1 MRDPILVIMAA
12 GMGSRYGGLKQMDPI
27 GPCGEVILHYSIYD
41 AMRAGFKRVIFLIK
55 HEIEKDFRSIV
66 GDPVAKHMEV
76 RYAFQQLD
84 TLPEGFTVPEGRTK
98 PWGTGH
104 AVLCCRDLIDAPF
117 CVINAD
123 DYYGPSAFK
132 SAYDFLT
139 HGTDDEKKRYMMVV
153 YLLKNTVTLNGH
165 VSRGLCEVSEDG
177 YLQKVTETTHIISC
191 CDGVLT
197 TDDEQTYTKI
207 PENTFVSMNMWGFTP
222 SLLDT
227 LSVEFPAFL
236 SSAARENPLKAE
248 FFLPSVVSA
257 MLARDEAT
265 VQVLPSLDKWYGVTY
280 RQDKPD
286 VMLAITEMTNL
297 GQYPRPLWP

>member
-1 MRDPILVIMAA
+1 MREPILVIMAA

-66 GDPVAKHMEV
+66 GDPVARHMEV
-76 RYAFQQLD
+76 HYAFQQLD
-84 TLPEGFTVPEGRTK
+84 TLPEGYTVPEGRQK

-132 SAYDFLT
+132 SAYDFLAKAE
-139 HGTDDEKKRYMMVV
+139 DDEKKRYMMVG
-153 YLLKNTVTLNGH
+153 YLLKNTVTANGH
-165 VSRGLCEVSEDG
+165 VARGICEVSKDG
-177 YLQKVTETTHIISC
+177 YLQTVTETTHIISC

-197 TDDEQTYTKI
+197 TDDEITYTKL
-207 PENTFVSMNMWGFTP
+207 PGDTLVSMNMWGFTP
-222 SLLDT
+222 SLLET
-227 LSVEFPAFL
+227 LSREFPVFL
-236 SSAARENPLKAE
+236 DRAAKENPLKSE

-257 MLARDEAT
+257 MLAKNEAS

-280 RQDKPD
+280 REDKPN
-286 VMLAITEMTNL
+286 VMLAITDMTNL
-297 GQYPRPLWP
+297 GKYPRPLWP

>member
-1 MRDPILVIMAA
+1 
-12 GMGSRYGGLKQMDPI
+12 
-27 GPCGEVILHYSIYD
+27 
-41 AMRAGFKRVIFLIK
+41 
-55 HEIEKDFRSIV
+55 
-66 GDPVAKHMEV
+66 
-76 RYAFQQLD
+76 
-84 TLPEGFTVPEGRTK
+84 
-98 PWGTGH
+98 
-104 AVLCCRDLIDAPF
+104 
-117 CVINAD
+117 
-123 DYYGPSAFK
+123 
-132 SAYDFLT
+132 
-139 HGTDDEKKRYMMVV
+139 
-153 YLLKNTVTLNGH
+153 
-165 VSRGLCEVSEDG
+165 
-177 YLQKVTETTHIISC
+177 
-191 CDGVLT
+191 
-197 TDDEQTYTKI
+197 
-207 PENTFVSMNMWGFTP
+207 MWGFTP

>member
-139 HGTDDEKKRYMMVV
+139 HVTDDEKKRYMMVG

-236 SSAARENPLKAE
+236 SSAAKENPLKAE

>member
-55 HEIEKDFRSIV
+55 HEIEKDFRSIG

-139 HGTDDEKKRYMMVV
+139 HVTDDEKKRYMMVG